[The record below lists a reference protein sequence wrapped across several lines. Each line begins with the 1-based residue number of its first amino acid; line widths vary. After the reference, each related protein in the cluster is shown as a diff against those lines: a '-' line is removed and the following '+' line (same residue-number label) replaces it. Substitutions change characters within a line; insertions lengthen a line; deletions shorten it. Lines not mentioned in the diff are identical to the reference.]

1 MINKILFLI
10 LIPTFISSCFS
21 LDEEIDGNAKR
32 SKTQLGD
39 LKINYYS
46 NKSVNTL
53 DIPPDLTRPEEQ
65 KAFRLSEYVQDIDE
79 KFINF
84 SDKEI
89 KKEPS
94 EQILQNDAG
103 IKVQRSGNRRW
114 LEINKEPDKVWQ
126 LAKEFVKLEGFAIK
140 KSNKKIGILETDYLE
155 NRPDLPDQS
164 LGMIRSFIQ
173 SVTSQS
179 YSLPV
184 IDKYRF
190 RIEPVDNYTKSH
202 IFISLSSMKEII
214 DPNATISGN
223 TTWIEKEPDI
233 ELETEMLLRFMQF
246 LGGDKIK
253 SIEKIVEAKETNLIS
268 ANVAKGINGYSKMVF
283 KNNFL
288 DTWDAVSWILD
299 KENVNLEDKDLK
311 EKTFYVKMARTS
323 DKGIMTYIFGDDAIE
338 MIFQLQLK
346 SIGEETT
353 EVYFNDISELNEQET
368 KNFSFEFFQ
377 NLLRHLK
384 NN

>member
-1 MINKILFLI
+1 
-10 LIPTFISSCFS
+10 
-21 LDEEIDGNAKR
+21 
-32 SKTQLGD
+32 
-39 LKINYYS
+39 
-46 NKSVNTL
+46 
-53 DIPPDLTRPEEQ
+53 
-65 KAFRLSEYVQDIDE
+65 
-79 KFINF
+79 
-84 SDKEI
+84 
-89 KKEPS
+89 
-94 EQILQNDAG
+94 
-103 IKVQRSGNRRW
+103 
-114 LEINKEPDKVWQ
+114 
-126 LAKEFVKLEGFAIK
+126 LEGFAIK

-155 NRPDLPDQS
+155 NRPDLPEQS

-338 MIFQLQLK
+338 MTFQLQLK

>member
-1 MINKILFLI
+1 MINKILFLLVI
-10 LIPTFISSCFS
+10 STFISGCFS
-21 LDEEIDGNAKR
+21 LDEEIDGNVKR
-32 SKTQLGD
+32 SKTQLGE
-39 LKINYYS
+39 LRINYYS

-79 KFINF
+79 KFINL

-103 IKVQRSGNRRW
+103 IKVKRSGNRRW

-190 RIEPVDNYTKSH
+190 RIEPVDNYTKSN
-202 IFISLSSMKEII
+202 IFISLSSMKEIV

-323 DKGIMTYIFGDDAIE
+323 DKGIMTYLFGDDAIE
-338 MIFQLQLK
+338 MTFQLQLK

-368 KNFSFEFFQ
+368 KDFSFEFFQ